1 MKGGIVFFIGIG
13 IAGILLLTFWS
24 EYRLEV
30 SSQEAQKVPLSFRI
44 SSGDQF
50 SIWFLH
56 SYDRA
61 FFQENYEING
71 RYQIILKNM
80 VFKSH
85 LNGAGF
91 SYPHFRLRP
100 DGIGEL
106 VDINEFKRKI
116 EFMMGSEDL
125 ANHTLILKGMKVELS
140 RFFQFGEIIQIQI
153 TKKVRLIEALK
164 DFLKKWRNQQ
174 IVSLRKETLGNL

>member
-1 MKGGIVFFIGIG
+1 MRGGIVFLIGIG
-13 IAGILLLTFWS
+13 IAGVFLLTFWS

-30 SSQEAQKVPLSFRI
+30 TSQEGQKIPLSFRI
-44 SSGDQF
+44 SSGDRF

-61 FFQENYEING
+61 FFQENYEID
-71 RYQIILKNM
+71 RKYQIILKNM

-100 DGIGEL
+100 DGMGEL
-106 VDINEFKRKI
+106 MNINEFKRRI
-116 EFMMGSEDL
+116 EFMMGSADL
-125 ANHTLILKGMKVELS
+125 ANHTLILKGITIELS

-164 DFLKKWRNQQ
+164 NLLKKWRTQR
-174 IVSLRKETLGNL
+174 IDSPKEETLENL

>member
-1 MKGGIVFFIGIG
+1 MRGGIVGLIGM
-13 IAGILLLTFWS
+13 AVVLLLTPWA

-30 SSQEAQKVPLSFRI
+30 SSQKSPKIPLSFSI

-61 FFQENYEING
+61 FFQENYEIDKG
-71 RYQIILKNM
+71 YRIILKNM

-91 SYPHFRLRP
+91 SYPRFRLRP

-106 VDINEFKRKI
+106 ENINEFKRKI
-116 EFMMGSEDL
+116 EFMMGSNDL
-125 ANHTLILKGMKVELS
+125 ANHTLILKGIRIELS
-140 RFFQFGEIIQIQI
+140 RFFQFGEIVQIQI
-153 TKKVRLIEALK
+153 TKKVRWIEAIK
-164 DFLKKWRNQQ
+164 DILKKWRNP
-174 IVSLRKETLGNL
+174 

>member
-1 MKGGIVFFIGIG
+1 M
-13 IAGILLLTFWS
+13 
-24 EYRLEV
+24 
-30 SSQEAQKVPLSFRI
+30 
-44 SSGDQF
+44 
-50 SIWFLH
+50 
-56 SYDRA
+56 
-61 FFQENYEING
+61 
-71 RYQIILKNM
+71 
-80 VFKSH
+80 
-85 LNGAGF
+85 
-91 SYPHFRLRP
+91 
-100 DGIGEL
+100 
-106 VDINEFKRKI
+106 DINEFKRKI